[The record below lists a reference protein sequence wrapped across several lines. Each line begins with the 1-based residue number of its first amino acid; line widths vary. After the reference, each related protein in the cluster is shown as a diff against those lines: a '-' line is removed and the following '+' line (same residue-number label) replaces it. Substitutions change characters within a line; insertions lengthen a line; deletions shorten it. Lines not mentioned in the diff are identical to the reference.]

1 MYRTNVS
8 IVFLCV
14 QISQEIGLIPEDPD
28 YENPFRNSK
37 EKEDFKVS
45 ERPVATCNYGLTLVT
60 AG

>member
-1 MYRTNVS
+1 MYRTDVS
-8 IVFLCV
+8 IVFLRV

-45 ERPVATCNYGLTLVT
+45 ERPVAMCN
-60 AG
+60 